1 MGRSLS
7 AAALRALG
15 PRAHAAVK
23 IQSNSSKT
31 QSPPS
36 AGAHRPWLATASG
49 STTLGRSHRF
59 RKPRWAEALPGM
71 PQESALM
78 PAVGGRELGPQPPR
92 SRGRAVWGAFHV
104 RLGRRSRLR
113 GFGRKHSDIS
123 ADRGSG
129 PAGEPARPPQTA
141 GRACRERPGQVPGA
155 WPRGGRGGGQGG
167 PGHKGPGAGGECVG
181 RSDRKGKGPEATGPC
196 GVLGTERA
204 VGGGGCGAPGEQRPG
219 GSKRPQ
225 TCQTSCRE

>member
-167 PGHKGPGAGGECVG
+167 PDTRGRGLEGSVWAGVTARAKALRRQAPAVFWGQRGPWGGGVRGAGGAETG
-181 RSDRKGKGPEATGPC
+181 R
-196 GVLGTERA
+196 
-204 VGGGGCGAPGEQRPG
+204 EQETANLPN
-219 GSKRPQ
+219 KLP
-225 TCQTSCRE
+225 